1 MLFFFLMSS
10 HKPIFFIFVFSY
22 SNTWFSSYHSI
33 FCFIVFKTTKHEM
46 ELKQLNLNIGNILHN
61 RIWINFSNNYN
72 EWNKNN

>member
-1 MLFFFLMSS
+1 
-10 HKPIFFIFVFSY
+10 
-22 SNTWFSSYHSI
+22 
-33 FCFIVFKTTKHEM
+33 M